1 MDEFFSNHFFI
12 FDESNERTERKGEFA
27 IDSVLASPFFTKSR
41 TNLFFFNGKSRSSL
55 GGILM
60 VTLKHKVETD

>member
-41 TNLFFFNGKSRSSL
+41 TNLFF
-55 GGILM
+55 LM
-60 VTLKHKVETD
+60 VNRVRVLAEFSW